1 MRSALLIASRE
12 LRGFLRSPLAY
23 VVIAIMLLVDGLLY
37 YGIALGGQAR
47 LSAEVLR
54 DFFYFS
60 SGTTMVT
67 AILLSMRLF
76 AEEKQTGTF
85 VLLNTAPVRDIEIV
99 AGKFLSAYTLVAGFA
114 LMTLYMPLLIFVNGR
129 VSLGHIVVGYLGLLL
144 IGAAATAI
152 GTFGSVLVKS
162 QTVAAVISA
171 VILVSM
177 LVLWLLARET
187 DPPIREF
194 LTGLALH
201 DTRFRPFMLGQLDF
215 QNCVY
220 YVAVTY
226 FFLLATIKTLEA
238 RRWR

>member
-1 MRSALLIASRE
+1 MGNALLIASRE

-37 YGIALGGQAR
+37 YGVALGGQAR

-85 VLLNTAPVRDIEIV
+85 VLLNTAPVRDGEIV
-99 AGKFLSAYTLVAGFA
+99 AGKFMSAFALVGGFA
-114 LMTLYMPLLIFVNGR
+114 LLTIYMPLLIFVNGR
-129 VSLGHIVVGYLGLLL
+129 VSVGHIVVGYLGLLL
-144 IGAAATAI
+144 LGAASTAI

-162 QTVAAVISA
+162 QPVAAVIGA
-171 VILVSM
+171 VILVAM
-177 LVLWLLARET
+177 LILWMVARET
-187 DPPIREF
+187 DPPIRDF

-201 DTRFRPFMLGQLDF
+201 NARFRPFMLGQLELEH
-215 QNCVY
+215 CVY

-226 FFLLATIKTLEA
+226 FFLLASTKVLEA